1 MYRMDLRT
9 ASKTAPWPAL
19 ADLVA
24 DHLRAGAVDR
34 GQLDHE
40 EAPVGAPTDA
50 DPRTSK
56 GQRSCAPHRK
66 AGHMNAPDQIVK
78 APQTPLAQRGP
89 STHEPRP
96 ITPATRPSRT
106 HSKG

>member
-40 EAPVGAPTDA
+40 EAPVGCPD
-50 DPRTSK
+50 RC
-56 GQRSCAPHRK
+56 RS
-66 AGHMNAPDQIVK
+66 AGIV
-78 APQTPLAQRGP
+78 
-89 STHEPRP
+89 RP
-96 ITPATRPSRT
+96 IFRVVFGCGSFKP
-106 HSKG
+106 